1 MMVPARVWAPPAPR
15 LLGCQAGPPSVLLAF
30 PIRNPKL
37 RLQGE
42 PSVFG
47 TANICLVAGL
57 VSALEGASSEE
68 GCFGKLL
75 PLLAVQAC
83 ASEVCSSLVVTW
95 AGYLPKASLN
105 G

>member
-1 MMVPARVWAPPAPR
+1 M
-15 LLGCQAGPPSVLLAF
+15 
-30 PIRNPKL
+30 
-37 RLQGE
+37 
-42 PSVFG
+42 
-47 TANICLVAGL
+47 AGL